1 MAKAFFDVTPI
12 SGPED
17 ERRIK
22 QSLMI
27 LEGVQRVDVN
37 VPAGKVLLTYDGATI
52 ELTAVTDA
60 LTGLGLTVT
69 GTTTA

>member
-1 MAKAFFDVTPI
+1 MAKAFFDVTSI

-37 VPAGKVLLTYDGATI
+37 VPAGKVLLTYDEATI
-52 ELTAVTDA
+52 ELASVTEA